1 MVNGVVPFLVDLG
14 GTTQG
19 VSYDFLSVSGSV
31 TFGGTLTL
39 NFVNNFG
46 NTVSPT
52 TVFTVLTANSLTG
65 VFNNAVN
72 GTRLTTLDGSG
83 SFLVNFS
90 ATNLTLSNYQVTP
103 IPEPSTWALLISG
116 LGVIAVSAW
125 RRRK

>member
-1 MVNGVVPFLVDLG
+1 
-14 GTTQG
+14 
-19 VSYDFLSVSGSV
+19 V
-31 TFGGTLTL
+31 TFGGALTL

-46 NTVSPT
+46 TTVSPST
-52 TVFTVLTANSLTG
+52 TFTVLTANSLAG
-65 VFNNAVN
+65 AFNNAAN

-103 IPEPSTWALLISG
+103 IPEPSTWALMVAG

-125 RRRK
+125 RRKK